1 MHEQLAFQWLGTSG
15 ANRDN
20 ALRAGWFF
28 LELMTKA
35 MIEHLATTDRLNA
48 HRRNRFSEQFH
59 DDIMNLT
66 SSVTQDIS
74 SRRQNDPKLVE
85 NLNSSLAFFLHDLL
99 SVMDRGFVFS
109 LIRSYSKD
117 ITAKATSAVD
127 SAVNSHNYF
136 SPNSI
141 LINLLYFCQ
150 ALWNLQLNFTRIVC
164 SHEHYVALNLP
175 SSNPAAASVTFDLYS
190 GASSPTPSVRSNDS
204 QSSFISH
211 LTEKTHW
218 AELTPEFKRRHFLV
232 GLVLSQL
239 STAFDNT

>member
-1 MHEQLAFQWLGTSG
+1 MYYYKNFVKLIYEIFHSIF
-15 ANRDN
+15 
-20 ALRAGWFF
+20 
-28 LELMTKA
+28 
-35 MIEHLATTDRLNA
+35 
-48 HRRNRFSEQFH
+48 RRN
-59 DDIMNLT
+59 DT
-66 SSVTQDIS
+66 
-74 SRRQNDPKLVE
+74 KLVE

-117 ITAKATSAVD
+117 ITAKVSSIPD
-127 SAVNSHNYF
+127 SVNMWS
-136 SPNSI
+136 
-141 LINLLYFCQ
+141 
-150 ALWNLQLNFTRIVC
+150 LQLDFTRIVC

-175 SSNPAAASVTFDLYS
+175 SKDPAAASVTFDLYS

-211 LTEKTHW
+211 LTEKSHW

-239 STAFDNT
+239 SNAFDHT

>member
-1 MHEQLAFQWLGTSG
+1 MDLTTLWVVSLETTIYCGSG
-15 ANRDN
+15 NSMDTNFVECATCWPIY
-20 ALRAGWFF
+20 ALNWYF
-28 LELMTKA
+28 
-35 MIEHLATTDRLNA
+35 
-48 HRRNRFSEQFH
+48 
-59 DDIMNLT
+59 
-66 SSVTQDIS
+66 IS
-74 SRRQNDPKLVE
+74 SLYRRQNDSKLVE

-109 LIRSYSKD
+109 LIRTYSKE

-127 SAVNSHNYF
+127 SVV
-136 SPNSI
+136 
-141 LINLLYFCQ
+141 
-150 ALWNLQLNFTRIVC
+150 LWNLQLNFTRIVC

-239 STAFDNT
+239 SSAFENS